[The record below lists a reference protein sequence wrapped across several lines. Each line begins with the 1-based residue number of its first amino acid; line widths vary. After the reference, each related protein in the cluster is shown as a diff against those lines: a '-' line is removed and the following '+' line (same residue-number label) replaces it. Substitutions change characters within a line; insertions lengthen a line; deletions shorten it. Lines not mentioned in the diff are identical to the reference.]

1 MKKIIMLVVAISLCG
16 VAFSQTEVKKENPKA
31 EVKTQEVKSKDTQKN
46 TEEKKLHTLTC
57 IVKNV
62 DLEKKMMTLEST
74 KFKGEVMS
82 FSYEGIKVKDGNKTI
97 DASSL
102 KVGDK
107 VKIKY
112 SGDIKNPKIEKMM
125 IIKEEK
131 KDKNNK
137 VKKEVAKK
145 EETKEVKKGNK

>member
-31 EVKTQEVKSKDTQKN
+31 EVKTQEVKFKDTQKN
-46 TEEKKLHTLTC
+46 TEEKKLHTLTG

-74 KFKGEVMS
+74 KFKGEVMT
-82 FSYEGIKVKDGNKTI
+82 FSYEGIKVKDADKMI
-97 DASSL
+97 DGSSL

-112 SGDIKNPKIEKMM
+112 SGDIKNPKVEKIM

-131 KDKNNK
+131 KDENNK
-137 VKKEVAKK
+137 GKKELAKK
-145 EETKEVKKGNK
+145 ETKEVKKENK

>member
-1 MKKIIMLVVAISLCG
+1 MKKIIMLIVAISVCG

-31 EVKTQEVKSKDTQKN
+31 EVKAQEVKDTQKN
-46 TEEKKLHTLTC
+46 TEEKKLHTLTGV
-57 IVKNV
+57 IKNV
-62 DLEKKMMTLEST
+62 DLEKKIMTVEST

-82 FSYEGIKVKDGNKTI
+82 FSYEGIKVKDADKTI

-131 KDKNNK
+131 KDENNK
-137 VKKEVAKK
+137 GKKEVEKK
-145 EETKEVKKGNK
+145 EAKEVKKENK

>member
-1 MKKIIMLVVAISLCG
+1 MKKIIMLIVAISVYG
-16 VAFSQTEVKKENPKA
+16 VAFSQTELKKENPKA
-31 EVKTQEVKSKDTQKN
+31 EVKEQKVKDTQKN
-46 TEEKKLHTLTC
+46 IEEKKLHTLTGV
-57 IVKNV
+57 IKNV
-62 DLEKKMMTLEST
+62 DLEKKIMTVEST

-82 FSYEGIKVKDGNKTI
+82 FSYEGIKVKDADKMI

-131 KDKNNK
+131 KDGNNK
-137 VKKEVAKK
+137 GKKEVEKK
-145 EETKEVKKGNK
+145 EETKEVKKENK

>member
-1 MKKIIMLVVAISLCG
+1 MKKIIMLIVAISVCG

-31 EVKTQEVKSKDTQKN
+31 EVKTQEVKSKDTQKDI
-46 TEEKKLHTLTC
+46 EEKKLHTLTGV
-57 IVKNV
+57 IKNV
-62 DLEKKMMTLEST
+62 DLEKKIMTVEST

-82 FSYEGIKVKDGNKTI
+82 FSYEGIKVKDADKTI

-131 KDKNNK
+131 KDENNK
-137 VKKEVAKK
+137 GKKEVEKK
-145 EETKEVKKGNK
+145 EAKEVKKENK

>member
-1 MKKIIMLVVAISLCG
+1 MKKIIMLIVAISVCG
-16 VAFSQTEVKKENPKA
+16 VAFSQTEVKKENPKT
-31 EVKTQEVKSKDTQKN
+31 EVKAQEVKDTQKN
-46 TEEKKLHTLTC
+46 TEEKKLHTLTGV
-57 IVKNV
+57 IKNV
-62 DLEKKMMTLEST
+62 DLEKKMMTVESI

-82 FSYEGIKVKDGNKTI
+82 FSYEGIKVKDADKMI

-131 KDKNNK
+131 KDENNK
-137 VKKEVAKK
+137 GKKEVEKK
-145 EETKEVKKGNK
+145 EETKEVKKENK